1 MSEINQRFE
10 TLFGLPPEAT
20 YFSPGRVNLIGEH
33 IDYNGGC
40 VMPVAVDRGNYFA
53 VAAND
58 TGQLRVHSSLF
69 EATVT
74 LEPGELP
81 TLKARGH
88 WSDYLVGMA
97 QRLPLANPGQ
107 AGIDVLVVSDLA
119 QNSGLSSSASFC
131 VGFGFALAEQSN
143 LDIDRVALALMAQ
156 SVENNFVGVNCG
168 IMDQFAVAM
177 GKQDHCILLNCD
189 TMEWELQRMQLAG
202 YQFVIVNSMVPRK
215 LSGSNYNL
223 RRSEC
228 QQALEILQ
236 KDYPVDQLCE
246 LSVEQVESCNGLHD
260 FDVLRR
266 RARHASSENARVLD
280 SATALREGN
289 LDEFGSM
296 MNASHDSLRDDYEVS
311 CPELDFLVDTARSF
325 HGVLGSR
332 MTGAGFGGCTVSLV
346 ESKSVPEFSAGLA
359 QAYSLSMGRE
369 PEIIPVMPGDGV
381 RRVE

>member
-1 MSEINQRFE
+1 MSDINQRFE
-10 TLFGLPPEAT
+10 TLFGLPPEAM
-20 YFSPGRVNLIGEH
+20 YFCPGRVNLIGEH

-58 TGQLRVHSSLF
+58 TGQLRVYTSLF
-69 EATVT
+69 EAAVT

-88 WSDYLVGMA
+88 WSDYMVGMA
-97 QRLPLANPGQ
+97 QRLPLLNPGQ
-107 AGIDVLVVSDLA
+107 AGIDVMVVSDLP
-119 QNSGLSSSASFC
+119 QNSGLSSSASIC
-131 VGFGFALAEQSN
+131 VGFGFALADQSN
-143 LDIDRVALALMAQ
+143 LDIDRIALALMAQ
-156 SVENNFVGVNCG
+156 SVENDFVGVNCG

-177 GKQDHCILLNCD
+177 GKQDHCILLNCE

-215 LSGSNYNL
+215 LSQSNYNI

-228 QQALEILQ
+228 RQALEVLQ

-246 LSVEQVESCNGLHD
+246 LSVDQVESCHGLQNY
-260 FDVLRR
+260 DVLRR
-266 RARHASSENARVLD
+266 RARHASSENSRVLD
-280 SATALREGN
+280 SATALQAGN
-289 LDEFGSM
+289 LDEFGRL

-311 CPELDFLVDTARSF
+311 CPELDFLVETARSLR
-325 HGVLGSR
+325 GVLGSR

-346 ESKSVPEFSAGLA
+346 ESRSVPEFSADLA
-359 QAYSLSMGRE
+359 QAYSRVMAIE
-369 PEIIPVMPGDGV
+369 AEIIPVMSSDGV
-381 RRVE
+381 RHVE